1 MVSVTPNRRCIP
13 FLDRIPMRWSRGDA
27 LTLVAVALGLG
38 DFDFAG
44 ATIPGDS
51 TDASDFA
58 CGV

>member
-1 MVSVTPNRRCIP
+1 
-13 FLDRIPMRWSRGDA
+13 MRWSRGDA

-44 ATIPGDS
+44 ATIPGDCAGAV
-51 TDASDFA
+51 ASDFA